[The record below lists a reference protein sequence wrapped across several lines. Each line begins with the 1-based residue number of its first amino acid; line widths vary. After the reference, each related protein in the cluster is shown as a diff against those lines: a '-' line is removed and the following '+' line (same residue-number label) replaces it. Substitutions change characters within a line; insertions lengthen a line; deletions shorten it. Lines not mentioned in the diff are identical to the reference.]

1 MKYQKYIG
9 IPYDKANCA
18 DLALMI
24 QENEYG
30 KIYDSYERPE
40 NKTPFCLSKHLK
52 KNIPNYLEKISL
64 PKDGCAVLLCCRG
77 RLNHIGTYFYINK
90 EHYVIHTSDSFH
102 YSLMTKLY
110 DLKNFN
116 IEIQGF
122 YKWK

>member
-52 KNIPNYLEKISL
+52 KKY
-64 PKDGCAVLLCCRG
+64 
-77 RLNHIGTYFYINK
+77 
-90 EHYVIHTSDSFH
+90 
-102 YSLMTKLY
+102 TKL
-110 DLKNFN
+110 LRKNLFTKRWMRCSFML
-116 IEIQGF
+116 QR
-122 YKWK
+122 